1 MSELVAEPLA
11 NVNEE
16 AIRVAGAITQ
26 AKVPLRLIGGGA
38 IYLRCPSARQAD
50 LRRAYADL
58 DFVGLGERGIEFR
71 RFFEGLGYE
80 PNSWFNKLHGRTR
93 LLFWDKTNG
102 RQADV
107 FLDRMN
113 MCHVLDFRSQLE
125 IDPQTL
131 SLADLLLTKLQ
142 IVEMNRK
149 DLIDVV
155 ALLIDH
161 AIGSGDGEEINGAH
175 IARLTAGDWG
185 LYRTA
190 HTESGVPAAQRPRS
204 SAASVDC
211 LLIHNWTPCRPTST
225 ALPNPLPGGSAPLWE
240 IESVGT
246 RCLRKSE
253 GPKGEEHEWF
263 SDESP

>member
-1 MSELVAEPLA
+1 VSGLVAEPLA

-80 PNSWFNKLHGRTR
+80 PDSWFNKLHGRTR

-113 MCHVLDFRSQLE
+113 MCHVLDFRSRLE

-175 IARLTAGDWG
+175 ISRLTAGDWG
-185 LYRTA
+185 LYRTLTQNLA
-190 HTESGVPAAQRPRS
+190 YLQRAAGEFRDLGGQPLESQLERLQTFIEDAPKS
-204 SAASVDC
+204 SAWR
-211 LLIHNWTPCRPTST
+211 LR
-225 ALPNPLPGGSAPLWE
+225 AL
-240 IESVGT
+240 VGD
-246 RCLRKSE
+246 RVRWYE
-253 GPKGEEHEWF
+253 MPEEVRRT
-263 SDESP
+263 

>member
-1 MSELVAEPLA
+1 MSGPVAEPLA

-16 AIRVAGAITQ
+16 ASRVAGAITQ
-26 AKVPLRLIGGGA
+26 ANVPLRLIGGGA
-38 IYLRCPSARQAD
+38 IYLRCPSAREAA

-58 DFVGLGERGIEFR
+58 DFVGLGERGMEFR
-71 RFFEGLGYE
+71 RFFEALGYE
-80 PNSWFNKLHGRTR
+80 PDSWFNKLHGRTR

-113 MCHVLDFRSQLE
+113 MCHVLDFRGRLT

-161 AIGSGDGEEINGAH
+161 SIGDGDGDEINGAH
-175 IARLTAGDWG
+175 IARLTANDWG
-185 LYRTA
+185 LYRTL
-190 HTESGVPAAQRPRS
+190 TQNLGDLRR
-204 SAASVDC
+204 AASEFRGLGGLPLESQLD
-211 LLIHNWTPCRPTST
+211 
-225 ALPNPLPGGSAPLWE
+225 ALQAYIDGAPKSPAWRLRAV
-240 IESVGT
+240 VGD
-246 RCLRKSE
+246 RVRWYE
-253 GPKGEEHEWF
+253 MPEEVRRT
-263 SDESP
+263 